1 MVSLPKE
8 DSNNADDDITN
19 GQSATEVSIIVT
31 R

>member
-8 DSNNADDDITN
+8 DSKNADDDITN
-19 GQSATEVSIIVT
+19 GQSATEVSTIVT